1 MVRRSAFEAKMSILI
16 CAEKPLR
23 TTAMLKATGINA
35 TVFYLYTQELID
47 KDLLFC
53 TVQQYNRRWT
63 RRLWR
68 TSDKGKKAVEL
79 WKQLKRFV

>member
-1 MVRRSAFEAKMSILI
+1 MSILE

-23 TTAMLKATGINA
+23 TTAMLKATGLSA
-35 TVFYLYTQELID
+35 TSFYLYVQELIE

-53 TVQQYNRRWT
+53 TVQQYNQRWT

-79 WKQLKRFV
+79 WKQCLTVFNHSMRRL